1 MVGAEIALAS
11 MRRMYF
17 AHMEGREICYLA
29 DKKAEYIS
37 SKRADH
43 SSANEKR
50 NAADR
55 STQLIR
61 IEIKSTRNV
70 YVNRDPPPMAP
81 I

>member
-37 SKRADH
+37 SKRADLQTH
-43 SSANEKR
+43 FICYCGSWLLIGLLLVSCAN
-50 NAADR
+50 
-55 STQLIR
+55 
-61 IEIKSTRNV
+61 
-70 YVNRDPPPMAP
+70 
-81 I
+81 